1 MAMKRCPVCGERY
14 SDTYK
19 ECPFCEEEAYAESQ
33 IPHRRQ
39 PQRSGRR
46 TGGGRQQ
53 INLITPT
60 LIVLIVIMASLLVYL
75 LWGDSISEKLQGT
88 QEQPGT
94 EQVTPVEPDVPGDEE
109 EAEDPADG
117 TMPDGTEETQ
127 EPDAETPDETE
138 PSGSAA
144 DYETAMAL
152 PDGLTLSTTDFTL
165 REVGETATIRA
176 SGGSGTYTW
185 YSEDDGVASVDQ
197 NGQVTAISRGT
208 INVVVTDGSKKG
220 VCIVRCNVSGSASTS
235 SGTSS
240 SGTSA
245 SGGSS
250 SSSSGT
256 SSSSGL
262 KAGAAVVV
270 NGGNGVFVR
279 SGPGT
284 SYEALATVPN
294 GADIQVIESAG
305 DGWYKVS
312 FSGAGGA
319 ATTGYMKGDFLS
331 NK

>member
-19 ECPFCEEEAYAESQ
+19 ECPFCEEEAYAESE

-39 PQRSGRR
+39 PQRPVRR

-75 LWGDSISEKLQGT
+75 LWGDSISESLQGT

-94 EQVTPVEPDVPGDEE
+94 EQVTPVEPDVSGEDE
-109 EAEDPADG
+109 EAEEPADG
-117 TMPDGTEETQ
+117 TMPDGTEET
-127 EPDAETPDETE
+127 EDPDAEAPDETE

-165 REVGETATIRA
+165 RDAGETATIQV

-185 YSEDDGVASVDQ
+185 FSEDDGVASVDE
-197 NGQVTAISRGT
+197 NGKVTAISRGT
-208 INVVVTDGSKKG
+208 VNVVVTDGSKKG

-235 SGTSS
+235 GGTS
-240 SGTSA
+240 T

-250 SSSSGT
+250 SGGT
-256 SSSSGL
+256 SGSSGL
-262 KAGAAVVV
+262 QAGAAVVV

-284 SYEALATVPN
+284 SYEALATIPN
-294 GADIQVIESAG
+294 GADVQVIESAG

-312 FSGAGGA
+312 FSGVGGA
-319 ATTGYMKGDFLS
+319 AATGYMKGEFLS